1 LATASGSAATTFAIQ
16 NITKNGDH
24 IVSDRYIYGGTYNL
38 FANTLADM
46 GIETTFVDGSA
57 AAFAAAGAGVP
68 LQVIIFFAVSLVLL
82 IFTRPILVKK
92 LKVGKEKN
100 YTEQLEGKPGM
111 VVEAIEQFK
120 SGQVK
125 VGGILWTAVG
135 ESEQFTAPAGS
146 MVEIVK
152 VSGVKL
158 IVREIADPQRGGE

>member
-1 LATASGSAATTFAIQ
+1 MLEWVVANMVLVWIICAVIFAVLEGIISGLVTIWFTIGGAA
-16 NITKNGDH
+16 
-24 IVSDRYIYGGTYNL
+24 
-38 FANTLADM
+38 
-46 GIETTFVDGSA
+46 A